1 MEFRKI
7 EVVPISGNIG
17 ALINGAQLNALNDET
32 FEEVYQAWLD
42 HCVIF
47 FRDQKITPREQ
58 IDFAQ
63 RFGEI
68 HFHPYMKGLDDHPE
82 FLEIIKE
89 PGDGYTLARSG
100 ILIRCSIR
108 SLQKLPCFTPMKSQK
123 REVILC
129 FPINIL
135 PMRPYQ
141 SP

>member
-17 ALINGAQLNALNDET
+17 ALINGAQINALNDET

-47 FRDQKITPREQ
+47 FRGQKITPREQ
-58 IDFAQ
+58 INFAQ

-82 FLEIIKE
+82 ILEIIKE
-89 PGDGYTLARSG
+89 PDWRNVLACRIVHLDYCQLG
-100 ILIRCSIR
+100 
-108 SLQKLPCFTPMKSQK
+108 T
-123 REVILC
+123 
-129 FPINIL
+129 NH
-135 PMRPYQ
+135 RPAVQ
-141 SP
+141 LFHGPTALHPQPTMEGEGLE

>member
-68 HFHPYMKGLDDHPE
+68 HFHL
-82 FLEIIKE
+82 
-89 PGDGYTLARSG
+89 S
-100 ILIRCSIR
+100 LIHI
-108 SLQKLPCFTPMKSQK
+108 
-123 REVILC
+123 
-129 FPINIL
+129 
-135 PMRPYQ
+135 
-141 SP
+141 

>member
-82 FLEIIKE
+82 ILEIIKE
-89 PGDGYTLARSG
+89 PGDGYTFGSVWHTDQMFNPFSFAYSSPK
-100 ILIRCSIR
+100 SIPNIER
-108 SLQKLPCFTPMKSQK
+108 FY
-123 REVILC
+123 VIKHVSHGL
-129 FPINIL
+129 
-135 PMRPYQ
+135 
-141 SP
+141 